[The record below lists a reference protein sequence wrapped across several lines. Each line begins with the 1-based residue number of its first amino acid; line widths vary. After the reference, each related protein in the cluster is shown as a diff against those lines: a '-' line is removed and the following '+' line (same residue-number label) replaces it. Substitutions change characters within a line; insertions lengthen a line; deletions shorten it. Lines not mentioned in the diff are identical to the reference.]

1 MKTIAII
8 LSIPLILEFVFAPV
22 NLWSGRTTGNFV
34 RFTGFD
40 PWIGKTFFAPVKLAT
55 AALLAAGLAVRDL
68 SVAGAASALALST
81 LYIVRLLGRTR
92 RDPAGLLGFTLFGA
106 LAAALLAMH
115 LRP

>member
-81 LYIVRLLGRTR
+81 LYIVRLLGRNR
-92 RDPAGLLGFTLFGA
+92 RDPAGLIGFTLFGA
-106 LAAALLAMH
+106 LAAALLAMR